1 MLGGRRIRVTD
12 QAAILDD
19 GTLAGSTLTMD
30 RAFATIV
37 NGFGFSVAEA
47 SAMCSAT
54 PAREL
59 GLTGFGTIAEGSFAD
74 LVILDRQFRV
84 VRTLIAGEEVYR
96 SGTDA

>member
-1 MLGGRRIRVTD
+1 
-12 QAAILDD
+12 
-19 GTLAGSTLTMD
+19 
-30 RAFATIV
+30 
-37 NGFGFSVAEA
+37 
-47 SAMCSAT
+47 MCSAT